1 MYVHVCMRALVC
13 ACVEVRI
20 EQNINHFLYHALIIP
35 LRKESGPGPGIWV
48 FWARLGVNKCQEVF
62 CADLKSGIT
71 GVCETFRILC
81 ECWSTN
87 SHSYD
92 CIVRVLNQQTV
103 FQA

>member
-1 MYVHVCMRALVC
+1 MYVHVCMSALVC
-13 ACVEVRI
+13 ACIEVRR

-48 FWARLGVNKCQEVF
+48 FWAR
-62 CADLKSGIT
+62 IT